1 MCFHFNFNQS
11 AEKVSKRFNASIKE
25 ANLFDS
31 AFQFNGFTFPKTPVL
46 LDETPQLIQAA
57 NWGLIP
63 FWAKD
68 KEIRKYTLNA
78 KIETLTEKPSFRN
91 SVNKRCLVIANS
103 FYEWQWL
110 DPKGKNKQKYEISK
124 ADEELF
130 AFGGIWSEWTDKE
143 SGEIIK
149 SYSIVTTVANEL
161 MAKIH
166 NTKKRMPLILNP
178 KEEASWLKGEKLE
191 LFKEREVSLKAVE
204 VH

>member
-1 MCFHFNFNQS
+1 MCFHFNFNKS
-11 AEKVSKRFNASIKE
+11 AEKVSERFNATIKE
-25 ANLFDS
+25 GNLFES
-31 AFQFNGFTFPKTPVL
+31 AYHFNGFTFPKTPVL
-46 LDETPQLIQAA
+46 LDEEPHAIQAV

-91 SVNKRCLVIANS
+91 SVNKRCLVLVDS

-110 DPKGKNKQKYEISK
+110 DPKGKNKQQYEISK
-124 ADEELF
+124 ADDELF
-130 AFGGIWSEWTDKE
+130 AFGGIWSEWIDIE

-149 SYSIVTTVANEL
+149 TYSIVTTEANEL

-166 NTKKRMPLILNP
+166 NTKKRMPLIL
-178 KEEASWLKGEKLE
+178 KREEEATWLSGAKLDF
-191 LFKEREVSLKAVE
+191 FKERDVNLKAVE
-204 VH
+204 IH